1 MSEEYILVRDIIC
14 DHNERMLNIKKY
26 YPYFKLTEN
35 AFTQYQ
41 GGAYADLDMGYI
53 LMAVLRFFIE
63 ENNFKENDV
72 SYRQYASFTGELL
85 KRDFGLNIM
94 ESEEKLLLQYIFD
107 KIKNDGKPFLYQYFD
122 PEDKK
127 KKTIRMKLIESKIK
141 DDNIYYHISSDAIE
155 FYLDTK
161 EIKDESSISVAQILL
176 SKMISGRNFKGG
188 IEVVKRINNEVGR
201 LKQRKNEV
209 LSLLGQDVFEGIKE
223 YEEFIDSVMS
233 WFEDEQKLYKKNM
246 DMIEELLKRNNE
258 YTEASADIYIL
269 ETELKKSLGKHSELL
284 LACTDL
290 QKKADELI
298 YNAKFSKLKRS
309 FDFKHGLKVM
319 MENDNSEALSEMMLP
334 LTGLNIKK
342 TFSLNSLDDM
352 LTYKNREEEK
362 GDIINNNANEEI
374 YTYEDEAED
383 ERIKDNYNI
392 FLKILFDSLLRRN
405 TFTLEELN
413 EEFKKNFGGEYMK
426 NGDYYSFIIHLCQ
439 KNQYDIQQV
448 INKPDT
454 FFEEHIVDFIK
465 EQKNDR
471 YKNLSFS
478 LEFNPGKSIKL
489 MDIFEI
495 TDITFT
501 CGKKVS

>member
-1 MSEEYILVRDIIC
+1 MSEEYILVRDIVC

-72 SYRQYASFTGELL
+72 SYWQYASFTGELL
-85 KRDFGLNIM
+85 KRDFGLNIR

-209 LSLLGQDVFEGIKE
+209 LSLLGHDVFEGIKE

-319 MENDNSEALSEMMLP
+319 MENDNAEALSEMMLP

-362 GDIINNNANEEI
+362 GDRINNNTNEEI

-383 ERIKDNYNI
+383 ERIKDNYYI
-392 FLKILFDSLLRRN
+392 FMEILFDSLLKIN
-405 TFTLEELN
+405 TFTLEKLN
-413 EEFKKNFGGEYMK
+413 EEFKKYFGGEYMK

-454 FFEEHIVDFIK
+454 FFEEHIVYFIK
-465 EQKNDR
+465 EQKDDR
-471 YKNLSFS
+471 YNNLIFS

-489 MDIFEI
+489 MDMFEI

-501 CGKKVS
+501 CGKKVP